1 MADVELMRR
10 AGAKMANTMFN
21 LAQHAGSVIDSD
33 LAAKF
38 DKMRKEW
45 DAAVSAPSPASTA
58 GERQS
63 IDTLKFRALLSDVCA
78 AYNSGTNVVMREQ
91 ALIAHIDTWAGRS
104 AGKNMVVAKQ
114 PEIDAKTAETRM
126 DSGFDG
132 GGQVARS
139 AGDAVQEA
147 LERAAK
153 LADAER
159 AEFIAKAGDN
169 NGRES
174 DFAFGSVNSA
184 ERIAA
189 AIRKLCTTPAAAP
202 VQEGGQMGKVD
213 AAKAGHLEALAKK
226 YYGKPI
232 AGGQDSANEGAGGE

>member
-91 ALIAHIDTWAGRS
+91 ALIAHIDTWATPLFSTRQDAARFRKAIS
-104 AGKNMVVAKQ
+104 AEDNA
-114 PEIDAKTAETRM
+114 
-126 DSGFDG
+126 
-132 GGQVARS
+132 
-139 AGDAVQEA
+139 EA
-147 LERAAK
+147 LYSAV
-153 LADAER
+153 L
-159 AEFIAKAGDN
+159 N
-169 NGRES
+169 NAP
-174 DFAFGSVNSA
+174 DTT
-184 ERIAA
+184 
-189 AIRKLCTTPAAAP
+189 AIRREFDATPAADIKA
-202 VQEGGQMGKVD
+202 D
-213 AAKAGHLEALAKK
+213 AAAGAARQGGNTSESSNESCAATPTNTAPAAQPDPVEVRAKEIYATFEGSERHPWIERGNSLMQDKARRLAR
-226 YYGKPI
+226 
-232 AGGQDSANEGAGGE
+232 AEVRDSAKESAEGSEG